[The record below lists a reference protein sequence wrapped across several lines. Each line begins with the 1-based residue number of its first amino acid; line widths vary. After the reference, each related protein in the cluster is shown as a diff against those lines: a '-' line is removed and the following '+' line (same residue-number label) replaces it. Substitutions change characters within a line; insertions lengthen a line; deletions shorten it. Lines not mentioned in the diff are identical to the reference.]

1 MLEQKL
7 NDIILSVEQQI
18 NLVKIK
24 IKHNKKDLKKL
35 KNMNKDSVY
44 LDINRIQED
53 ELKLTTEINETKDRL
68 NKLKKVLYRLKV
80 CERILNNEEELF
92 ECQSIHNPRRSI
104 LDKIDITY
112 FHDISPP
119 FLEKEKR

>member
-1 MLEQKL
+1 MLEHKL
-7 NDIILSVEQQI
+7 NDIILSVEQEM

-35 KNMNKDSVY
+35 NNMCKDTKY
-44 LDINRIQED
+44 IDINRIQED

-80 CERILNNEEELF
+80 CERILNN
-92 ECQSIHNPRRSI
+92 
-104 LDKIDITY
+104 
-112 FHDISPP
+112 
-119 FLEKEKR
+119 KEV

>member
-35 KNMNKDSVY
+35 NNMNKDSVY

-80 CERILNNEEELF
+80 CERILNNEEV
-92 ECQSIHNPRRSI
+92 
-104 LDKIDITY
+104 
-112 FHDISPP
+112 
-119 FLEKEKR
+119 

>member
-18 NLVKIK
+18 NLIKIK
-24 IKHNKKDLKKL
+24 IKHDKKDLKKL
-35 KNMNKDSVY
+35 NNMCKDSVY

-53 ELKLTTEINETKDRL
+53 ELKLTTEISETKNRL

-80 CERILNNEEELF
+80 SERILNNEEE
-92 ECQSIHNPRRSI
+92 
-104 LDKIDITY
+104 
-112 FHDISPP
+112 
-119 FLEKEKR
+119 

>member
-7 NDIILSVEQQI
+7 NDIILSVEQEM

-24 IKHNKKDLKKL
+24 IKHDKKDLKKL
-35 KNMNKDSVY
+35 NNMFKDTEY
-44 LDINRIQED
+44 ININRVQEV
-53 ELKLTTEINETKDRL
+53 ELKITEEICEAKNTL

-92 ECQSIHNPRRSI
+92 
-104 LDKIDITY
+104 
-112 FHDISPP
+112 
-119 FLEKEKR
+119 

>member
-35 KNMNKDSVY
+35 NNMCKDTEY
-44 LDINRIQED
+44 ININRVQED

-80 CERILNNEEELF
+80 CERILNNEEE
-92 ECQSIHNPRRSI
+92 
-104 LDKIDITY
+104 
-112 FHDISPP
+112 
-119 FLEKEKR
+119 